1 MLLALS
7 VLSAF
12 SVLSSLSVLSV
23 LSALSEL
30 VQNCGILKYGQKC
43 AIVKLGEFG
52 MVWYALIKIQKLNC
66 AHLIE
71 IWGLSR

>member
-1 MLLALS
+1 MLL
-7 VLSAF
+7 AF

-66 AHLIE
+66 AHLIK